1 MSIQLPEH
9 AWPKALSSTKVPTL
23 CSVWNR
29 SFAGAVGPQHFTLAN
44 FKRPFPFN
52 KNRIQTFPLPF
63 PACNVRF
70 NGAFCPSLACGT
82 TEIWVKAKVKAW
94 RCDAMR
100 SRATTLSG
108 SCFQAL
114 QSAESSCCWFIHCTL
129 WHNCSIWLY
138 YDHHSCTIWL
148 WLPVHIIQ

>member
-82 TEIWVKAKVKAW
+82 TL
-94 RCDAMR
+94 RFGSRPR
-100 SRATTLSG
+100 SRHDSATPWGHVLQLCLGAASKPCKVLKVLVADSFIAHFDIIVVHDYIITL
-108 SCFQAL
+108 AL
-114 QSAESSCCWFIHCTL
+114 
-129 WHNCSIWLY
+129 
-138 YDHHSCTIWL
+138 YDYQCIS
-148 WLPVHIIQ
+148 